1 MFGDGGNLPLR
12 LDEAEEGDLS
22 WILNLEDSAARGG
35 FVSGENLAR
44 HRMRMNDPTC
54 LYLVAKRG
62 EEQVGYV
69 ILRGI
74 SGATPV
80 VELKRIVVNRTDAG
94 HGQSVMALLL
104 HKVFGELSAHRVWL
118 EVADNNQRA
127 QHIYRKLG
135 FVEEG
140 RLREAF
146 LTQGQ
151 RLDLM
156 LFGLLARE
164 HQAAASSDDE

>member
-1 MFGDGGNLPLR
+1 MFGDAGNLPLR

-22 WILNLEDSAARGG
+22 WILNLEDTAARGG

-44 HRMRMNDPTC
+44 HRVRMNDPTC

-74 SGATPV
+74 SGPAPV

-94 HGQSVMALLL
+94 HGQSVLALLL
-104 HKVFGELSAHRVWL
+104 HKVFGDLNAHRIWL
-118 EVADNNQRA
+118 EVTEDNQRA
-127 QHIYRKLG
+127 QHVYRKMG

-140 RLREAF
+140 RMREAF
-146 LTQGQ
+146 VHQGK
-151 RLDLM
+151 RADLII
-156 LFGLLARE
+156 FGLLSRE
-164 HQAAASSDDE
+164 HAAGAGEEE